1 MIGASNDAGCT
12 LIRSLRCS
20 IGFPGAIAAF
30 YSSRKNNTA
39 LYGRRFRALRD
50 FDPAYVSSGSTASN
64 DQGGSS
70 GYVGSTLKS

>member
-1 MIGASNDAGCT
+1 MMHGAPARVLAQHLGRNLRFKG
-12 LIRSLRCS
+12 SL
-20 IGFPGAIAAF
+20 
-30 YSSRKNNTA
+30 
-39 LYGRRFRALRD
+39 RALRD